1 LKKLDPSKIEK
12 IMIRSTNWIGDA
24 VMTTPALAAVRK
36 FFPASEITLVANPIV
51 AELFREHSDCDRVLV
66 FDKKGEHK
74 GPAGFWRFCRM
85 LRRQKFDLAILF
97 QNAIEAAFMAFFA
110 GIPQRAGYAT
120 EGRGLLLTQAVVLGA
135 SEKTLHHTDYY
146 LHMLKQIG
154 IGNSEAGLRLM
165 CSDKE
170 SKWAEGILRWK
181 RWVAVNPG
189 AAYGDA
195 KRWFPERFAQVAD
208 TLQDEFGVG
217 VIMTGASAEADIGR
231 DIENLMRNQPLNMI
245 GKTTVRQLMAVLS
258 QCVLVITNDSGPM
271 HIAAALNVPIAAIFG
286 PTDHTTTSPLGEN
299 NILIRKDVPCSP
311 CLLRHCPTDHRC
323 MKEIS
328 ADDVL
333 EAARSL
339 LQRNQ

>member
-1 LKKLDPSKIEK
+1 
-12 IMIRSTNWIGDA
+12 
-24 VMTTPALAAVRK
+24 
-36 FFPASEITLVANPIV
+36 
-51 AELFREHSDCDRVLV
+51 
-66 FDKKGEHK
+66 
-74 GPAGFWRFCRM
+74 
-85 LRRQKFDLAILF
+85 
-97 QNAIEAAFMAFFA
+97 
-110 GIPQRAGYAT
+110 
-120 EGRGLLLTQAVVLGA
+120 
-135 SEKTLHHTDYY
+135 
-146 LHMLKQIG
+146 
-154 IGNSEAGLRLM
+154 
-165 CSDKE
+165 
-170 SKWAEGILRWK
+170 
-181 RWVAVNPG
+181 
-189 AAYGDA
+189 
-195 KRWFPERFAQVAD
+195 
-208 TLQDEFGVG
+208 
-217 VIMTGASAEADIGR
+217 
-231 DIENLMRNQPLNMI
+231 MI